1 MPAATLPKTISFPI
15 VAFGANFKGSNVLS
29 TSCYCC
35 LTSRPATVPD
45 LAALFRAVDSRATS
59 LQIAIFGEGL
69 DKLPEAPC
77 LAQEGV
83 GRERDD
89 ARGAGGSDFAQVR
102 PEKRGF
108 DHEVH
113 GDEVLAAGE
122 R

>member
-1 MPAATLPKTISFPI
+1 MLAVAPA
-15 VAFGANFKGSNVLS
+15 VASASSWGSVS
-29 TSCYCC
+29 
-35 LTSRPATVPD
+35 PARRGQV
-45 LAALFRAVDSRATS
+45 F
-59 LQIAIFGEGL
+59 
-69 DKLPEAPC
+69 EAPVGLVVTGTVGGAKSG

-89 ARGAGGSDFAQVR
+89 ARGTGGSDFAQVR
-102 PEKRGF
+102 PEKRGL